1 MQLYNNEYYQ
11 RRTPHYCS
19 KTKCT
24 LINTRTQA
32 TLALGARWN
41 GWGAFPPR
49 VSVTRGE
56 KESSQLYTVEMPYY
70 Y

>member
-1 MQLYNNEYYQ
+1 M
-11 RRTPHYCS
+11 
-19 KTKCT
+19 KCT

-41 GWGAFPPR
+41 GWGAFLSSSKR
-49 VSVTRGE
+49 NTLWE